1 MTIIATVAVCL
12 YLIGMLLVL
21 SVFEVEEG
29 SSPLGYIILILFWPI
44 VTLWISIF
52 SMLYPDEE

>member
-21 SVFEVEEG
+21 SVFEVAEG
-29 SSPLGYIILILFWPI
+29 SSPLGYIILVLFWPI
-44 VTLWISIF
+44 VTLWISIV